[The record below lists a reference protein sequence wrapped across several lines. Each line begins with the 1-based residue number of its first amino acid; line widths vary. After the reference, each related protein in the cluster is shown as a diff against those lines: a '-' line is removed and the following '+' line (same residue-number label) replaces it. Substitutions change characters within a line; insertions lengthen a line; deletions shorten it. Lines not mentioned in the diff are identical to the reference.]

1 MHRFAAAIFL
11 SSLLGTAMAASDT
24 APAAAP
30 ASTATPSVPAAAQAP
45 AAAAPVASPATDATA
60 EAVTEPTAQVY
71 LVTRIK
77 LNGTDLTQVVFFRHN
92 AITTMEACE
101 AERNAGMTT
110 GWNYFSRYYLKTLK
124 GVSYGVDY
132 RCVEGEQNM
141 SVWRSGVPQDNFYLV
156 RTTDNK
162 LKVQPFKN
170 FFACRDALGR
180 RKEETIDAFCALSSQ
195 VEKPKP
201 KEAASL

>member
-11 SSLLGTAMAASDT
+11 SSLLGTAMAASDATPATAPADSGTATAPTPAT
-24 APAAAP
+24 APAAASTP
-30 ASTATPSVPAAAQAP
+30 A
-45 AAAAPVASPATDATA
+45 PATDTA
-60 EAVTEPTAQVY
+60 ADTTTEPGTQIY
-71 LVTRIK
+71 MVTRIK

-101 AERNAGMTT
+101 AERNAGMTS

-162 LKVQPFKN
+162 LKVQAYKN

-195 VEKPKP
+195 VVKPKVT
-201 KEAASL
+201 EAASR

>member
-11 SSLLGTAMAASDT
+11 SSLLGTAMAAGDPAPATAPDT
-24 APAAAP
+24 AAATQAAD
-30 ASTATPSVPAAAQAP
+30 ASADT
-45 AAAAPVASPATDATA
+45 VA
-60 EAVTEPTAQVY
+60 EPTAQIY

-92 AITTMEACE
+92 AITTLEACE
-101 AERNAGMTT
+101 AERNAGMTS

-162 LKVQPFKN
+162 LKVQSFKN

-180 RKEETIDAFCALSSQ
+180 RKEENIDAFCAISSQ
-195 VEKPKP
+195 AIKPKGT
-201 KEAASL
+201 EAGSR